1 LGGVTLTLTDSTN
14 TTHPVPLFFVSAGQV
29 NFQVPASAATGRAKL
44 TVQRQDG
51 SIVSGD
57 LLIEALAP
65 GLFTANS
72 NGQGIGIIGALR
84 VAADGTQTLT
94 AAYSYDAAQ
103 QRFVATPINLG
114 AETDKVYLIFFG
126 TGFRAATNLS
136 NVVVEV
142 GGATVPA
149 LFAGAVEGLVGLDQ
163 LNAGPLP
170 RTLAGRGSVN
180 VVLTVNGKRAN
191 RVTLTIQ

>member
-1 LGGVTLTLTDSTN
+1 
-14 TTHPVPLFFVSAGQV
+14 
-29 NFQVPASAATGRAKL
+29 
-44 TVQRQDG
+44 
-51 SIVSGD
+51 
-57 LLIEALAP
+57 
-65 GLFTANS
+65 
-72 NGQGIGIIGALR
+72 